1 MNAATE
7 QTILLIGQNGQV
19 GWQLRRTLAPLGKIA
34 AYDHPQM
41 DLANPDQLRAIIAAV
56 KPTLIVNA
64 AAYTAVDKAEE
75 EPDKAM
81 AINGIA
87 PGILAEEAK
96 KLGAGIIHYST
107 DYVFDGSKQT
117 PYTEEDEPTPLNVY
131 GQTKLAG
138 DRAVAAAGAP
148 YLIFRTSWVY
158 GVRGNNFLRTL
169 LRLFSEREEISIV
182 DDQIGVPTWSRM
194 IAEVTAQTTAL
205 ALAPATRD
213 LRLEDI
219 SGLYNLTASGETTWY
234 GFAQAIA
241 DHANHEHLS
250 PKVAVIKPIP
260 SSDYPTPAVRPPYG
274 VLSHRKLKDTFGLV
288 IPAWEQ
294 QLALCIQPLT

>member
-1 MNAATE
+1 MNAESE

-19 GWQLRRTLAPLGKIA
+19 GWQLRRTLAPLGRIA

-41 DLANPDQLRAIIAAV
+41 DLANPDQLRAIVAAV
-56 KPTLIVNA
+56 QPTLIVNA

-87 PGILAEEAK
+87 PGILAEEAN

-107 DYVFDGSKQT
+107 DYVFDGNKQT
-117 PYTEEDEPTPLNVY
+117 PYTEADEPAPLNVY
-131 GQTKLAG
+131 GQSKLAG

-194 IAEVTAQTTAL
+194 ITEVTAQVTTL
-205 ALAPATRD
+205 ALSPACELQFR
-213 LRLEDI
+213 EI
-219 SGLYNLTASGETTWY
+219 SGLYNLTDSGETTWY
-234 GFAQAIA
+234 GFAQDIA
-241 DHANHEHLS
+241 DHASREHLS
-250 PKVAVIKPIP
+250 PRVAEIKPIP
-260 SSDYPTPAVRPPYG
+260 SSDYPTPAARPPYG
-274 VLSHRKLKDTFGLV
+274 VLSHRKLKETFGLV

-294 QLALCIQPLT
+294 QLDLCIQPLT